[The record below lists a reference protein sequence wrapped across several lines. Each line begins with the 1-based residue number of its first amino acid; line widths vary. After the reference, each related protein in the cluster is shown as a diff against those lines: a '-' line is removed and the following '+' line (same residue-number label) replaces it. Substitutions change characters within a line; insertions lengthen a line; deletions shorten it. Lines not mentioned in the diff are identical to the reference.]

1 MKDGCA
7 FVGWFTQPDG
17 GQQITANSTT
27 GASNITLYA
36 HYQGQYTYQFVNYDG
51 SVYAQGKLTA
61 GQTIPRPAGTPTRPA
76 DSQYTYT
83 FTGWQGYTNG
93 MTISGNVTFAAQYAA
108 KAVESVPKEITTG
121 AYRIADS
128 YLRAIPMGTTARQL
142 LANLSPSDYITLP
155 VQGDSLVGTGMT
167 VTYARD
173 GQTIQTLT
181 TVVTGD
187 LSGDGRVTITDMV
200 RLQAHL
206 LGKTPLTGAALQAAD
221 LNGDGQVTITDMVRL
236 QAYLLGR
243 VPYNPTEY
251 EGPRHAKEYLICPG
265 GLSGSTAAVVSAAGD
280 SGGRRGQLL
289 RLRIRDTLGI
299 HGDGLH
305 HLGLFGL
312 VGHHVAGLIGDAVH
326 HVHAVHDAAEGGVLP
341 IQMGGVLVHDEEL
354 AAGRVHGLC
363 AGHAEDA
370 AGVAK
375 VVADAVGGEL
385 ALDAVA
391 GAAHAGAVRAAAL
404 DHKAF
409 DDAVEDQ
416 SVIVAFLDQADKIV
430 YRIWCDLRIE
440 LCLHDIA
447 IFHLDSNDWV

>member
-1 MKDGCA
+1 MRKNA
-7 FVGWFTQPDG
+7 TTQMTKLMISPPRPAWFTQPDG

-83 FTGWQGYTNG
+83 FTCWQGYTNG
-93 MTISGNVTFAAQYAA
+93 MTISGNVTFTAQYAA
-108 KAVESVPKEITTG
+108 KAVESVPKEIATG

-243 VPYNPTEY
+243 GT
-251 EGPRHAKEYLICPG
+251 
-265 GLSGSTAAVVSAAGD
+265 
-280 SGGRRGQLL
+280 
-289 RLRIRDTLGI
+289 
-299 HGDGLH
+299 
-305 HLGLFGL
+305 
-312 VGHHVAGLIGDAVH
+312 
-326 HVHAVHDAAEGGVLP
+326 
-341 IQMGGVLVHDEEL
+341 IQP
-354 AAGRVHGLC
+354 
-363 AGHAEDA
+363 
-370 AGVAK
+370 
-375 VVADAVGGEL
+375 
-385 ALDAVA
+385 
-391 GAAHAGAVRAAAL
+391 
-404 DHKAF
+404 
-409 DDAVEDQ
+409 
-416 SVIVAFLDQADKIV
+416 
-430 YRIWCDLRIE
+430 
-440 LCLHDIA
+440 
-447 IFHLDSNDWV
+447 N

>member
-1 MKDGCA
+1 M
-7 FVGWFTQPDG
+7 
-17 GQQITANSTT
+17 
-27 GASNITLYA
+27 
-36 HYQGQYTYQFVNYDG
+36 NYDG

-93 MTISGNVTFAAQYAA
+93 MTISGNVTFTAQYAA

-181 TVVTGD
+181 TLVTGD

-243 VPYNPTEY
+243 GT
-251 EGPRHAKEYLICPG
+251 
-265 GLSGSTAAVVSAAGD
+265 
-280 SGGRRGQLL
+280 
-289 RLRIRDTLGI
+289 
-299 HGDGLH
+299 
-305 HLGLFGL
+305 
-312 VGHHVAGLIGDAVH
+312 
-326 HVHAVHDAAEGGVLP
+326 
-341 IQMGGVLVHDEEL
+341 IQP
-354 AAGRVHGLC
+354 
-363 AGHAEDA
+363 
-370 AGVAK
+370 
-375 VVADAVGGEL
+375 
-385 ALDAVA
+385 
-391 GAAHAGAVRAAAL
+391 
-404 DHKAF
+404 
-409 DDAVEDQ
+409 
-416 SVIVAFLDQADKIV
+416 
-430 YRIWCDLRIE
+430 
-440 LCLHDIA
+440 
-447 IFHLDSNDWV
+447 N